1 MFGKG
6 RGISRLGLL
15 RSALSASSL
24 AVALCATSADRAYA
38 LPWDVDMFSQEN
50 LKSNEVARAP
60 VKGTVPLGYTPLAMT
75 NDEASE
81 KLQNPVDATMDSVWR
96 GQRLY
101 NANCVPCH
109 GRKGDGKGPVGPL
122 VAAPNLTDDFYKKRT
137 DGRIYAVLQNGG
149 AAMPRY
155 GYKFSTR
162 EHWDVVNY
170 VRFLQGLKDVPSV
183 KRPE

>member
-1 MFGKG
+1 MSDKL
-6 RGISRLGLL
+6 SHLL
-15 RSALSASSL
+15 RRVFLLAAVSVTGHGLMPVTAS
-24 AVALCATSADRAYA
+24 A
-38 LPWDVDMFSQEN
+38 LPWDVDMFSQES
-50 LKSNEVARAP
+50 LRSNEVARNP
-60 VKGTVPLGYTPLAMT
+60 VKGTVPVGYEPFTMT

-81 KLQNPVDATMDSVWR
+81 KLQNPVEASTDSVWR
-96 GQRLY
+96 GQRLF

-122 VAAPNLTDDFYKKRT
+122 VAAPNLLEDFYKKRT
-137 DGRIYAVLQNGG
+137 DGRIYAVMQNGG

-170 VRFLQGLKDVPSV
+170 LRFLQGLKEVPSV
-183 KRPE
+183 TRPE